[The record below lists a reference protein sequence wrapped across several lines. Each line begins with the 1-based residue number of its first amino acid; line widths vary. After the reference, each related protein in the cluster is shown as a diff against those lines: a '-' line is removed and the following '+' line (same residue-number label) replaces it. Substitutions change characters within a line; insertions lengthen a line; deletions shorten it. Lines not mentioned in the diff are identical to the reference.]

1 MNQPG
6 RYSDA
11 EVKSGVILGLLAYTM
26 WGVFPVYFKWIE
38 SVAPTE
44 VLVHRVVWA
53 VPFGALIIMAR
64 RQWRDVRAAF
74 VDRTMLFWLALAA
87 LSISINWL
95 IYIWAVQNER
105 IFEASLGY
113 YINPLVYVAVGVVM
127 FGERLRRLQIIAVV
141 LASIGVA
148 YLTINGGI
156 FPWVALSLAAL
167 FTAYGVIRKQV
178 AIGAMPGLFVETS
191 MLFPLALAWL
201 LFLMAGQQASFV
213 AGGAGLSALLV
224 LGGPITVMPLLLFA
238 IAAKRLSLTTLGFLQ
253 FLAPTLQFCTGL
265 YYGEKLSPA
274 HLVCFALIWAAV
286 ACFSYDAVRASKK
299 IRAPERPVPS
309 LEYSGTAASRDA
321 AMPIVSK
328 HLFVCFALLRF
339 LDDFFSYV
347 GRRRRI
353 VRELHRE
360 LATTRGQCTQVTDVA
375 EHLRQRRIGFHTYAS
390 RAGIL

>member
-6 RYSDA
+6 QFSDA

-64 RQWRDVRAAF
+64 RQWSDVRASF
-74 VDRTMLFWLALAA
+74 VDRSTLFWLGLAA
-87 LSISINWL
+87 LCISVNWL

-113 YINPLVYVAVGVVM
+113 YINPLMYVAVGVAV
-127 FGERLRRLQIIAVV
+127 FGERLRPLQIAAVV
-141 LASIGVA
+141 LALIGVS
-148 YLTINGGI
+148 YLTISGDI

-191 MLFPLALAWL
+191 MLFPFALAWL
-201 LFLMAGQQASFV
+201 LFLIAGHQASF
-213 AGGAGLSALLV
+213 GGGDSRISMLLM

-238 IAAKRLSLTTLGFLQ
+238 ISAKRLSLTTLGFLQ
-253 FLAPTLQFCTGL
+253 FLAPTLQFSTGL
-265 YYGEKLSPA
+265 YYGEKLTPA
-274 HLVCFALIWAAV
+274 HIVCFGFIWAAV
-286 ACFSYDAVRASKK
+286 ACFSFDAVRASKK
-299 IRAPERPVPS
+299 IRAPKGPVPS
-309 LEYSGTAASRDA
+309 LE
-321 AMPIVSK
+321 
-328 HLFVCFALLRF
+328 
-339 LDDFFSYV
+339 
-347 GRRRRI
+347 
-353 VRELHRE
+353 
-360 LATTRGQCTQVTDVA
+360 
-375 EHLRQRRIGFHTYAS
+375 
-390 RAGIL
+390 